1 MKLVFEALLTHSNQM
16 GCEDSQLYTSLRK
29 AHERLVR
36 QHARSEW
43 AGQPLPALAIYREQ
57 LREFSSHSVEVVNA
71 DEEEA
76 GFTISA
82 RPVN

>member
-1 MKLVFEALLTHSNQM
+1 M

-36 QHARSEW
+36 Q
-43 AGQPLPALAIYREQ
+43 PLPALATYREQ
-57 LREFSSHSVEVVNA
+57 LRKFSSHSVQVVNA

-76 GFTISA
+76 EFTISA